1 MHTHRIDKT
10 KKSTMYLSFNT
21 SCNFFLYR
29 TNYDHRKAVEY
40 STNNKMRQTSSHGD
54 LLPFY
59 DKLLNSCLVSAVFG
73 AVNM

>member
-1 MHTHRIDKT
+1 MHTHHIDKT

-40 STNNKMRQTSSHGD
+40 STNNKMRQTSSHGN
-54 LLPFY
+54 
-59 DKLLNSCLVSAVFG
+59 KLLNSCLVSAVFG